1 MVRTLLL
8 QLRLLIFI
16 FFSPLSTAFLHT
28 LVVLSSD
35 ESTAQYLSAVLPHDS
50 RVEVRDLRQALE
62 DTRRRSPTSK
72 LETRVAEAVASLGIR

>member
-1 MVRTLLL
+1 MVRTLP
-8 QLRLLIFI
+8 LRLCWLIFI
-16 FFSPLSTAFLHT
+16 PPPPLSFPSHSFIH
-28 LVVLSSD
+28 LSSD